1 MIVWGWS
8 SHIKQVW
15 YVPWAVDGRTHSQC
29 WHRHWWSLSLCCQSS
44 ARQTSIIHNE
54 DEEPAVPQAKCTF
67 FHQVIVF
74 LVFLWH
80 VCQQPV
86 SQSMALES
94 YQKQHTPKLSENC
107 LLKAN
112 TSPSVVPVCLPG
124 RSGPELHW
132 CYTGNGWS
140 SGSFHL
146 RYSRN
151 RQPGRPSLLWQLYRL
166 NEETE
171 KTWSKHNNS
180 NWLTHKGNTSNGNK

>member
-1 MIVWGWS
+1 MALMAVSAPLMALTPPLMISFIVLPKQRAANLHHPQWGRGACCASGKVHIFPS
-8 SHIKQVW
+8 SHCFSGISV
-15 YVPWAVDGRTHSQC
+15 AC
-29 WHRHWWSLSLCCQSS
+29 LSTTCQSKHG
-44 ARQTSIIHNE
+44 A
-54 DEEPAVPQAKCTF
+54 
-67 FHQVIVF
+67 
-74 LVFLWH
+74 
-80 VCQQPV
+80 
-86 SQSMALES
+86 ES

-112 TSPSVVPVCLPG
+112 RSPSVVPVCLPG

-171 KTWSKHNNS
+171 KHEVNITTATG
-180 NWLTHKGNTSNGNK
+180 WLTKATLQMGISEKLWVCCMEAWK

>member
-1 MIVWGWS
+1 M
-8 SHIKQVW
+8 W
-15 YVPWAVDGRTHSQC
+15 YVQWAVDGPTHSQR

-44 ARQTSIIHNE
+44 ARQTSTIHSE
-54 DEEPAVPQAKCTF
+54 DEEPAVPQAHFPIKSLF
-67 FHQVIVF
+67 FWYFCGMSVNNLSVKARRWE
-74 LVFLWH
+74 L
-80 VCQQPV
+80 PD
-86 SQSMALES
+86 
-94 YQKQHTPKLSENC
+94 TPKLSENC

-112 TSPSVVPVCLPG
+112 TPPSVVPVCLPG

-171 KTWSKHNNS
+171 KHEVNITTATG
-180 NWLTHKGNTSNGNK
+180 WLTKATLQMGISKKLWVCCMEAWK